1 MITTVHANAR
11 RCRDLIEGRA
21 RARMM
26 FAMDPKMA
34 AYRRARRTRRRERG
48 TGSGRAGRGEAPRAG
63 PRSKTAKAT
72 PAGSRTA
79 ASGVVGGGRLDDI
92 DDVDQYV
99 YGGTQPAAAA
109 RGESEPDP
117 ADEERAEALLAAL
130 QKMRTA
136 IAEERMRTT
145 GRYIHEYHV
154 ARDALLQALARK
166 PPSSEE
172 QLRNA
177 AENGTF
183 GDLTNAVF
191 I

>member
-1 MITTVHANAR
+1 
-11 RCRDLIEGRA
+11 
-21 RARMM
+21 MM

-34 AYRRARRTRRRERG
+34 AYRR
-48 TGSGRAGRGEAPRAG
+48 GEANEAARARGQVRSAAAAKPRAG
-63 PRSKTAKAT
+63 PRSKTSKAT

-109 RGESEPDP
+109 GRESEPDP

-145 GRYIHEYHV
+145 GSTFTSITWRATRCSRRWRANRR
-154 ARDALLQALARK
+154 ARR
-166 PPSSEE
+166 SS
-172 QLRNA
+172 
-177 AENGTF
+177 
-183 GDLTNAVF
+183 
-191 I
+191 